1 MGTPLHNYILAGS
14 FLTIYITQM
23 DFVMSRHYSPHT
35 FSTRHA
41 QELKSQGHQKH
52 MLQANKDGL
61 QVQHGQHPPPSKKA
75 HTQPQ
80 AQPQVSLPLP
90 PRVSSCQT
98 RSPATP
104 NTPAHGL
111 LTRPLPSPLLH
122 SPQGS
127 WTPTPIS
134 HLVVDVTICKHS
146 VEVLDTFLSIPV
158 IVVFQALLYCSHIHR
173 RFNDLIVILESREQK
188 SSVT

>member
-1 MGTPLHNYILAGS
+1 MAKSYRQSCPQFQQTITHRATKLCAGPITPSLTWRSLGTPLHNYILAGS

-41 QELKSQGHQKH
+41 QEPKSQGHQKH
-52 MLQANKDGL
+52 MLQANKDSL

-75 HTQPQ
+75 HTQSQ

-98 RSPATP
+98 PSPATP
-104 NTPAHGL
+104 NTTAHGL
-111 LTRPLPSPLLH
+111 LTCPLPSPPLL
-122 SPQGS
+122 SPGQ
-127 WTPTPIS
+127 
-134 HLVVDVTICKHS
+134 
-146 VEVLDTFLSIPV
+146 LDTHP
-158 IVVFQALLYCSHIHR
+158 HISPCCR
-173 RFNDLIVILESREQK
+173 CNNL
-188 SSVT
+188 